1 MPRRRALFSAVLVL
15 TLIALTVAL
24 YPRLRAAA
32 GPQPQIE
39 SRVATVCPATPQHA
53 PGIADPTIALGA
65 PAITPRNTCTPSFTA
80 QDVLA
85 YVYGPNVKNYGL
97 VDSVV
102 GRPTVTRILFTT
114 DGDLA
119 AMLHGADPGLA
130 SNAIVCY
137 IEFAGDF
144 ISTYGPYGAKPAHT
158 HTAGIV
164 FDAHNGNS
172 IMYRG

>member
-1 MPRRRALFSAVLVL
+1 MPRRRALLSAVLVL
-15 TLIALTVAL
+15 TLITLTAAL

-32 GPQPQIE
+32 GPQIE
-39 SRVATVCPATPQHA
+39 SRVATVCPAAPQHA
-53 PGIADPTIALGA
+53 PGIADPTNALGA
-65 PAITPRNTCTPSFTA
+65 PAITPRNSCTPSFTA

-85 YVYGPNVKNYGL
+85 YVYGSNVKNYGL
-97 VDSVV
+97 VDTVV

-114 DGDLA
+114 DSDLA
-119 AMLHGADPGLA
+119 AILHGADPGLA
-130 SNAIVCY
+130 SDAVVCY
-137 IEFAGDF
+137 VEVSGDF
-144 ISTYGPYGAKPAHT
+144 ISTYGPFGVKPAHT

>member
-1 MPRRRALFSAVLVL
+1 MPRRRALLATLLVL
-15 TLIALTVAL
+15 ALVTLTVAL

-32 GPQPQIE
+32 GPQIE
-39 SRVATVCPATPQHA
+39 SRVATVCPAAPQHA

-65 PAITPRNTCTPSFTA
+65 PAITPRNACTPSFTA

-85 YVYGPNVKNYGL
+85 YVYSPDVKNYGL
-97 VDSVV
+97 VDTVV

-114 DGDLA
+114 DSDLA
-119 AMLHGADPGLA
+119 AILHGANPGLA
-130 SNAIVCY
+130 PDAVVCY
-137 IEFAGDF
+137 IEFSGDF
-144 ISTYGPYGAKPAHT
+144 ISTYGPLTAKPAHS

>member
-1 MPRRRALFSAVLVL
+1 MPRRRALLAAFLALA
-15 TLIALTVAL
+15 LIALTVAL

-32 GPQPQIE
+32 GPQIE
-39 SRVATVCPATPQHA
+39 SRVATVCPGRPQHA

-85 YVYGPNVKNYGL
+85 YVYNPTVKNYGL
-97 VDSVV
+97 AAATVV

-114 DGDLA
+114 DGDLTA
-119 AMLHGADPGLA
+119 ILHGGDPGLA
-130 SNAIVCY
+130 PDAVVCY
-137 IEFAGDF
+137 VEFSGDF
-144 ISTYGPYGAKPAHT
+144 IATYLPYGAKPGHS

-172 IMYRG
+172 IGFLG